1 MFKKILVANRGEIA
15 VRVIRA
21 CRELGIPSVAVYSD
35 ADRTSLHVRLADEAV
50 CIGPPPAPESYLNVP
65 RIIAAAEVTGA
76 DAVHPGYGFLS
87 ENPDFAEVCESCRLT
102 FIGPTSAQ
110 IRAMGDKA
118 NAREAMTAAGVPVV
132 PGSDGPVE
140 TAEEALVIAERI
152 GFPVIIKA
160 VAGGGGKGMR
170 VALDRDAFAGN
181 FRMARN
187 EAEAAFGNGAV
198 YVERYLARP
207 RHVEIQVLGDRYGN
221 IVHLGER
228 DCSVQRRHQKLIE
241 ESPSPAVTP
250 RLREEIGR
258 AALAGTRAIQ
268 YAGVGTM
275 EFLLDETGEYYF
287 MEMNTRLQVEHPVT
301 EMVTGLDLVGEQIR
315 AAAGEPLP
323 IKQEDVRLRGHS
335 IECRINAEDPDHN
348 FRPSPGTVEFL
359 HLPGGPGVRT
369 ETHLYQ
375 GYRIPTQYD
384 SMIGKIIVWS
394 EDRPKA
400 IARMRGAL
408 EELVVEGIKTTV
420 PFHLRVL
427 SHPAFQAG
435 DVNTHFIERMAEE
448 ARALEPA
455 ADEA

>member
-1 MFKKILVANRGEIA
+1 
-15 VRVIRA
+15 
-21 CRELGIPSVAVYSD
+21 
-35 ADRTSLHVRLADEAV
+35 
-50 CIGPPPAPESYLNVP
+50 
-65 RIIAAAEVTGA
+65 
-76 DAVHPGYGFLS
+76 
-87 ENPDFAEVCESCRLT
+87 
-102 FIGPTSAQ
+102 
-110 IRAMGDKA
+110 
-118 NAREAMTAAGVPVV
+118 
-132 PGSDGPVE
+132 
-140 TAEEALVIAERI
+140 
-152 GFPVIIKA
+152 
-160 VAGGGGKGMR
+160 
-170 VALDRDAFAGN
+170 
-181 FRMARN
+181 
-187 EAEAAFGNGAV
+187 
-198 YVERYLARP
+198 
-207 RHVEIQVLGDRYGN
+207 
-221 IVHLGER
+221 
-228 DCSVQRRHQKLIE
+228 VQRRHQKLIE